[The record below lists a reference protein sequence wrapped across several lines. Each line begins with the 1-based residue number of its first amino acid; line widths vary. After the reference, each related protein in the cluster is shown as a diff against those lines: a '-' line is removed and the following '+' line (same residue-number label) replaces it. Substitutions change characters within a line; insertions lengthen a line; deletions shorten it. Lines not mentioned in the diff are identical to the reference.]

1 VARIEIPEGDL
12 PEIARVWALVPELGG
27 AVGAL
32 SQAVYERSMLPARV
46 KEAVRMRIALINDCP
61 V

>member
-1 VARIEIPEGDL
+1 MARIEIPDGDM
-12 PEIARVWALVPELGG
+12 PEIARVWALSPELGA
-27 AVGAL
+27 AVGGL
-32 SQAVYERSMLPARV
+32 SAAVYERSILPARV

>member
-1 VARIEIPEGDL
+1 MARIDLPDGDL
-12 PEIARVWALVPELGG
+12 PEIARVWALAPELGK
-27 AVGAL
+27 AVGEL
-32 SQAVYERSMLPARV
+32 SAAVYERSMLAARV

>member
-1 VARIEIPEGDL
+1 MARLDIPDGDQ
-12 PEIARVWALVPELGG
+12 PEIVRVWGLAPELG
-27 AVGAL
+27 
-32 SQAVYERSMLPARV
+32 QAVAGLSNAVYQQSRLPARV

>member
-1 VARIEIPEGDL
+1 MARIDLPDGELPEVAR
-12 PEIARVWALVPELGG
+12 VYALVPELGP

-32 SQAVYERSMLPARV
+32 SGAVYERSMLPARV

>member
-1 VARIEIPEGDL
+1 MARIDVPDGDL
-12 PEIARVWALVPELGG
+12 PEIARVWALAPELGP
-27 AVGAL
+27 AVGQL
-32 SQAVYERSMLPARV
+32 SAAVYERSILPARV

>member
-1 VARIEIPEGDL
+1 MARLDIPDGDL
-12 PEIARVWALVPELGG
+12 PEIARVWALQPELGK
-27 AVGAL
+27 AVGEL
-32 SQAVYERSMLPARV
+32 SSAVYERSILPARV